1 MPNALLPFLLIGP
14 ILLLLVAGIVGIV
27 VREQRRR
34 LRQEQE
40 KHQILARQNEVL
52 EQQVQQRTADLQQSL
67 LDLKATQRQLIQSE
81 KLASLGELTAGVAHE
96 IQNPLNFVNNFSEIC
111 VELVQEVKEEV
122 LTQLPNGQKPLVV
135 ELLDSLEGN
144 LERIT
149 LHGRR
154 ADSIVKGMLLH
165 ARNTSVEREPTDLS
179 VLADQYLRLAY
190 QGIRAKKKDFNVILT
205 THYAAEAELI
215 TVAAQDMGR
224 VLTNLFNNAFYALQ
238 KKQERNE
245 AGYEAEIRVST
256 QVVNQQFELRI
267 WDNGTGIPAAV
278 EQKIYQPFFTTKPTG
293 EGTGLGLS
301 LSYDI
306 ITKGHGG
313 TLSFET
319 KEGQYTEFIVR
330 LPLQTI
336 S

>member
-1 MPNALLPFLLIGP
+1 MPNALLPYLLIGP
-14 ILLLLVAGIVGIV
+14 VRLLLAIGIVSIV
-27 VREQRRR
+27 ALQQRRR
-34 LRQEQE
+34 LHQERE
-40 KHQILARQNEVL
+40 KHQILAIQNEVL

-67 LDLKATQRQLIQSE
+67 MNLKATQRQLIQSE

-96 IQNPLNFVNNFSEIC
+96 IQNPLNFVMNFSE
-111 VELVQEVKEEV
+111 VSAELVQEVKEEV
-122 LTQLPNGQKPLVV
+122 LNKLPDEQKLLAA
-135 ELLDSLEGN
+135 ELLDSLADN
-144 LERIT
+144 LERIM

-165 ARNTSVEREPTDLS
+165 ARNTPGEREPTDLN

-205 THYAAEAELI
+205 THFAAQAELI
-215 TVAAQDMGR
+215 TVAAQDIGR

-238 KKQERNE
+238 KKQEGDK

-256 QVVNQQFELRI
+256 QLVNRQFELRI
-267 WDNGTGIPAAV
+267 WDNGTGIPAAL

-319 KEGQYTEFIVR
+319 KEGEYTEFIVR
-330 LPLQTI
+330 LPITDK
-336 S
+336 

>member
-14 ILLLLVAGIVGIV
+14 ILLLLVVGIVGIV

-67 LDLKATQRQLIQSE
+67 LDLKTTQRQLIQSE

-111 VELVQEVKEEV
+111 VELVQEVKEEI
-122 LTQLPNGQKPLVV
+122 LTQLPDTQKALVI
-135 ELLDSLEGN
+135 ELLNSLEGN

-149 LHGRR
+149 FHGRR

-165 ARNTSVEREPTDLS
+165 ARNTPSERESTDLN

-190 QGIRAKKKDFNVILT
+190 QGIRTKKKDFNVTLT
-205 THYAAEAELI
+205 THYAAEAEPI
-215 TVAAQDMGR
+215 TVVAQDMGR

-267 WDNGTGIPAAV
+267 WDNGIGIPAAV

-330 LPLQTI
+330 LPL
-336 S
+336 

>member
-1 MPNALLPFLLIGP
+1 MPNALLPYLLIGP
-14 ILLLLVAGIVGIV
+14 VLLLLVAGIVGIV
-27 VREQRRR
+27 IREQRRR
-34 LRQEQE
+34 LRQERE
-40 KHQILARQNEVL
+40 KHQILARQNDLL

-67 LDLKATQRQLIQSE
+67 MHLQTTQRQLIQSE

-96 IQNPLNFVNNFSEIC
+96 IQNPLNFVLNFSEVS
-111 VELVQEVKEEV
+111 VELVQEVKEEIIDK
-122 LTQLPNGQKPLVV
+122 LAEPQKAVAA
-135 ELLDSLEGN
+135 ELLDSLEAN
-144 LERIT
+144 LARIT

-165 ARNTSVEREPTDLS
+165 ARNSPGERQPTDLN

-190 QGIRAKKKDFNVILT
+190 QGIRAKKKDFNVVLT
-205 THYAAEAELI
+205 THYAAQAEPI
-215 TVAAQDMGR
+215 NMAAQDIGR
-224 VLTNLFNNAFYALQ
+224 VLMNLFNNAFYALQ

-245 AGYEAEIRVST
+245 ANYEAEIRVST
-256 QVVNQQFELRI
+256 QLLNQQFELRI

-278 EQKIYQPFFTTKPTG
+278 EHKIYQPFFTTKPTG

-313 TLSFET
+313 TLVCET
-319 KEGQYTEFIVR
+319 QEGHYTEFIMR
-330 LPLQTI
+330 LPL
-336 S
+336 